1 MEKNALLFLL
11 LCIFPLCAIGQSGED
26 INITDQT
33 GKKQG
38 LWIKKYPN
46 GNIQYEGIFKN
57 DHPVG
62 EFKRYSE
69 DKRLQSHMIYSSDGK
84 EVDATH
90 YHPNG
95 FIASRGKY
103 INQMKEGK
111 WEFFS
116 SFYEGYLISEES
128 YINNK
133 RNGPSFKFYPDS
145 TVFEKVTYVN
155 DKKEG
160 EWLQNYPNGKQFLR
174 SNYSNN
180 LLEGKFEVWYENGM
194 SEMTGYYS
202 RNFRHGTWQIFNADG
217 TLKYK
222 AEYELGMTKDKQ
234 MDIDATELMDRLE
247 KNQGNIPDPEKT
259 GEIIR

>member
-1 MEKNALLFLL
+1 MLLIIILMALSL
-11 LCIFPLCAIGQSGED
+11 P
-26 INITDQT
+26 
-33 GKKQG
+33 
-38 LWIKKYPN
+38 
-46 GNIQYEGIFKN
+46 
-57 DHPVG
+57 
-62 EFKRYSE
+62 
-69 DKRLQSHMIYSSDGK
+69 
-84 EVDATH
+84 
-90 YHPNG
+90 
-95 FIASRGKY
+95 GKY

-180 LLEGKFEVWYENGM
+180 LLEGKFEVWYENGI

-247 KNQGNIPDPEKT
+247 RT
-259 GEIIR
+259 REISPIRRKQVK